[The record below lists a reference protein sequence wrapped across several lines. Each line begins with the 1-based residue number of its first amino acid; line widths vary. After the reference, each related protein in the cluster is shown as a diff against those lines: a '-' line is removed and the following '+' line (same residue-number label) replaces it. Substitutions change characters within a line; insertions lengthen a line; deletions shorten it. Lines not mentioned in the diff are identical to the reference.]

1 MSARLLSLFFILF
14 VSFGTAFAQPTGEGA
29 LSDTAIREFS
39 IAVSD
44 QAIDDLNLRLS
55 LSRIPDQLNNVSWE
69 YGTDK
74 PYLLSLLDYWQNCS
88 KSFA

>member
-1 MSARLLSLFFILF
+1 MSARLLSLFFILS

-29 LSDTAIREFS
+29 LSDTAIREFT

>member
-29 LSDTAIREFS
+29 LSDTAIREFT

-55 LSRIPDQLNNVSWE
+55 LSRIPDQLNNVSWK

>member
-29 LSDTAIREFS
+29 LSDTAIREFT